1 MVQCNVMMLDTVY
14 SRGQKLLCLITESQ
28 LRRTNEGITGL
39 LASIFPL
46 PLSLY
51 SVVAMTIIISEN
63 CTPTKFVTTCQEKSN
78 CISSTTEIQLGYS
91 CSLGQKNV
99 RRSSVKLSL

>member
-1 MVQCNVMMLDTVY
+1 MVQCNVMFLDPDDCG
-14 SRGQKLLCLITESQ
+14 GQKLLCLITESQ

-46 PLSLY
+46 PLSLN

-63 CTPTKFVTTCQEKSN
+63 CTPTKFVTSCQQN
-78 CISSTTEIQLGYS
+78 FDFTNT
-91 CSLGQKNV
+91 QKLRFN
-99 RRSSVKLSL
+99 

>member
-14 SRGQKLLCLITESQ
+14 GGGQKLLCLITESQ

-63 CTPTKFVTTCQEKSN
+63 CTPTKFVTSCQENSN
-78 CISSTTEIQLGYS
+78 STEIQLGYS
-91 CSLGQKNV
+91 YSFGWKNF